1 MKEMFGYK
9 RQRTI
14 TIITFLLIPLVLLF
28 GFSYLPAIKL
38 FQFSFT
44 DWDGMSN
51 TFKYI
56 GLNNYKEIFQDHTAI
71 DTLMNNLA
79 YILAVIVQV
88 ILGLYFA
95 IILDSNLKAKNFF
108 RSAVFMPYVLNGM
121 AVAFMFN
128 YMYNYNDGPIN
139 IFLRSVGLGN
149 HAIHFLS
156 NTWYSNL
163 SLAFLLIWKCTGFTM
178 VVFLGALQSISK
190 EQYEAASIDGSN
202 FFQNIRYI
210 TIPSIKPV
218 IIINLFLSLNGALQA
233 FFEPFVITQG
243 GPGTRTA
250 TFALNAYYEAFRFN
264 NFGIASALGVFL
276 LFIIIVVMIFQ
287 RAVVGGGDS

>member
-1 MKEMFGYK
+1 MNGMFGYK
-9 RQRTI
+9 RQKTI
-14 TIITFLLIPLVLLF
+14 TIVTFLLIPLILLI
-28 GFSYLPAIKL
+28 GFSYLPAVKL

-44 DWDGMSN
+44 DWDGMAK

-56 GLNNYKEIFQDHTAI
+56 GLQNYKDIIADHTAI
-71 DTLMNNLA
+71 DTLANNMA
-79 YILAVIVQV
+79 YVLAVIVQV
-88 ILGLYFA
+88 VLGLYFA
-95 IILDSNLKAKNFF
+95 IILDSNIRAKNFF
-108 RSAVFMPYVLNGM
+108 RSAVFMPYILNGM
-121 AVAFMFN
+121 AVAYMFN
-128 YMYNYNDGPIN
+128 YMYNFNDGPIN
-139 IFLRSVGLGN
+139 IFLRTIGLGN
-149 HAIHFLS
+149 YAVHFLN

-163 SLAFLLIWKCTGFTM
+163 SLAFLLIWKSTGFTM

-190 EQYEAASIDGSN
+190 DQYEAASIDGSN

-218 IIINLFLSLNGALQA
+218 IVINLFLSLNGALQA
-233 FFEPFVITQG
+233 FFEPFILTQG

-250 TFALNAYYEAFRFN
+250 TFALNAYYTAFRFN

-276 LFIIIVVMIFQ
+276 LFIVIVVMIFQ